1 MILEKAFRE
10 KISADEMI
18 DLLHSKTGNRMDT
31 NSRLSIFFKVLLY
44 LARKTFSHNFAAL
57 TR

>member
-1 MILEKAFRE
+1 MVIEKAFRE
-10 KISADEMI
+10 RISAGEMI
-18 DLLHSKTGNRMDT
+18 ELLRSKTGNRMDI